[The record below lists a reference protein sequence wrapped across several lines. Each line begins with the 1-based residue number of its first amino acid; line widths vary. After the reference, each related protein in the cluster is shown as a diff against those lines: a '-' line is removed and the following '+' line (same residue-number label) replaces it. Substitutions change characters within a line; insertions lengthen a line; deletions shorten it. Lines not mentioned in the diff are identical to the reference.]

1 MKKQVTATALAVAL
15 AAGVLSGCGGS
26 DSTEGASSTAS
37 QATLQETGTVTYPV
51 ESNGEKLTI
60 WCPMQPP
67 AAKYITSYNDQ
78 EVFQEISKRTGIEV
92 EFIHPALGQER
103 EQLGLLIASGEL
115 PDIIQ
120 IRGFYPGGAAAGV
133 DDGVFLDMTDL
144 MAQYA
149 PDYYKIITSSD
160 EAWRLATSND
170 NRITDFNIIK
180 QSAPAFTRINF
191 LDTTVEKYGMT
202 EMPVTIEDYD
212 ELFAKMQA
220 DGLPGFA
227 PDGNGRVE
235 QFMWPYGIT
244 PEYSLDTEGNLQYGP
259 YTEAYKDYLTMM
271 NSWYTKGYLYKDF
284 MSNLTANDRMSLF
297 VNGQVGMM
305 VNPVDLA
312 TNNARAQGHEISIA
326 NYPRLEEG
334 QEIPFETVSW
344 DTLPITNEPMTTV
357 ISADS
362 DNKELAM
369 QYLNYFYTQEGADL
383 CNWGIEG
390 KTYVV
395 KEDGTKE
402 YTDYMF
408 NNPDIA
414 LADAQTMLKIHLCAK
429 LAEPDVVCNPNILV
443 DEEAGKLR
451 NMYSDDTTVNDS
463 RTMPVFSMSLEASTE
478 RAEIMRD
485 INTYIDEMTLKF
497 ITGATPLSEFD
508 TYMQTLKD
516 MGIEDAIQITTDEYQ
531 RFMEKKAPV
540 A

>member
-1 MKKQVTATALAVAL
+1 
-15 AAGVLSGCGGS
+15 
-26 DSTEGASSTAS
+26 
-37 QATLQETGTVTYPV
+37 
-51 ESNGEKLTI
+51 
-60 WCPMQPP
+60 
-67 AAKYITSYNDQ
+67 
-78 EVFQEISKRTGIEV
+78 
-92 EFIHPALGQER
+92 
-103 EQLGLLIASGEL
+103 
-115 PDIIQ
+115 
-120 IRGFYPGGAAAGV
+120 
-133 DDGVFLDMTDL
+133 MTDL

-244 PEYSLDTEGNLQYGP
+244 PGYSLDTEGNLQYGP

-357 ISADS
+357 TSADS
-362 DNKELAM
+362 DNKELP
-369 QYLNYFYTQEGADL
+369 
-383 CNWGIEG
+383 C
-390 KTYVV
+390 
-395 KEDGTKE
+395 
-402 YTDYMF
+402 
-408 NNPDIA
+408 
-414 LADAQTMLKIHLCAK
+414 
-429 LAEPDVVCNPNILV
+429 
-443 DEEAGKLR
+443 
-451 NMYSDDTTVNDS
+451 
-463 RTMPVFSMSLEASTE
+463 ST
-478 RAEIMRD
+478 
-485 INTYIDEMTLKF
+485 
-497 ITGATPLSEFD
+497 
-508 TYMQTLKD
+508 
-516 MGIEDAIQITTDEYQ
+516 
-531 RFMEKKAPV
+531 
-540 A
+540 

>member
-92 EFIHPALGQER
+92 EFIHPALGQEQ

-180 QSAPAFTRINF
+180 QSALAFTRINF

-312 TNNARAQGHEISIA
+312 QNNARAQGHEISIA

-362 DNKELAM
+362 KNKELAM